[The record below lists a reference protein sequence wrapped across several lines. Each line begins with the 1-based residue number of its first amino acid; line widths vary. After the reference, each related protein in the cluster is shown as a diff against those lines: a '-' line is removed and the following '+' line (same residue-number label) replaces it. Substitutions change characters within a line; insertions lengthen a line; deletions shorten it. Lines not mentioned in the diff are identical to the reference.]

1 MPLKVLSVW
10 SRCSAVFCHFVCSR
24 CLLTCRFCAV
34 PTLLFIFSS
43 INYVSWVKFP
53 TSGTWVS
60 PTLRD
65 CLWNLLP
72 FPSFDHL
79 FPSRHISDLIPSMRN
94 GLISS
99 LFPFLLVPLLPTPS
113 LAPVPRCG
121 PLIIIN
127 KVNLPNDKVL
137 RNRLFQVPESL
148 SLISDLNPFF
158 PVPPCEYGGPL
169 QALR

>member
-10 SRCSAVFCHFVCSR
+10 SKGSVQLNFCHFVCSR
-24 CLLTCRFCAV
+24 RLLPRRFCAV
-34 PTLLFIFSS
+34 PTPPPFFIFSNK
-43 INYVSWVKFP
+43 NYISWVKFP

-65 CLWNLLP
+65 CLWNLLT

-79 FPSRHISDLIPSMRN
+79 FPSRHISDLVPSMRN

-127 KVNLPNDKVL
+127 KVALLHDKV
-137 RNRLFQVPESL
+137 FHCTIVTWKSQFS
-148 SLISDLNPFF
+148 IQWF
-158 PVPPCEYGGPL
+158 PK
-169 QALR
+169 